1 MKMGILGFSGS
12 GKTTLFNLLTG
23 LTASVGPGGDR
34 KPNIGVIKV
43 PDERI
48 DKLCAMYNPKKTT
61 YAEMSFV
68 DVAGKAPDG
77 SGTAL
82 DVGLLSHVCD
92 TDAFTL
98 VVRAFESMMLE
109 DDANPTAELQ
119 NLDSELIINDLA
131 VAEKRLERLKKESK
145 DSELEGQLLQMCLT
159 HLEADKPLR
168 TLDLTEEQ
176 ELSLRGFRFLSQ
188 KPGLVLVNTGDGTD
202 GVPAEVTAYAEAN
215 GLEAINLCA
224 AIEAELA
231 ELDAEDQEMFLAEY
245 GIEAPG
251 RDRFI
256 RAAYHKLALISFFTT
271 GEDEVRA
278 WTIGRGTPAVKAGG
292 KIHTD
297 IEKGF
302 IRAEV
307 TPYAALMELG
317 SEQAV
322 KSAGKM
328 GLEGKEYVVQDGDIC
343 HFRFNV

>member
-12 GKTTLFNLLTG
+12 GKTTVFNLLTG
-23 LTASVGPGGDR
+23 LSAAVGPGGGR

-48 DKLCAMYNPKKTT
+48 SRLTRMYNPKKTT
-61 YAEMSFV
+61 FAEISFV

-82 DVGLLSHVCD
+82 DVGLLAHVRD

-98 VVRAFESMMLE
+98 VVRAFDSIMLE
-109 DDANPTAELQ
+109 GAPNPAHEIQ
-119 NLDSELIINDLA
+119 NLDSELIINDLS
-131 VAEKRLERLKKESK
+131 VAEKRLERLSKESK
-145 DSELEGQLLQMCLT
+145 LAELEAQLLKMCLD
-159 HLEADKPLR
+159 HLESDKPLR
-168 TLDLTEEQ
+168 SLLLTEEQ
-176 ELSLRGFRFLSQ
+176 ELGLRGFRFLSQ
-188 KPGLVLVNTGDGTD
+188 KPALVLINTGDGRD
-202 GVPAEVTAYAEAN
+202 GVPDDVAQYAANN
-215 GLEAINLCA
+215 GLECINLCA
-224 AIEAELA
+224 AIEGELA
-231 ELDAEDQEMFLAEY
+231 ELEPEDQEIFLAEY
-245 GIEAPG
+245 GIDSPG
-251 RDRFI
+251 RARFI
-256 RAAYHKLALISFFTT
+256 RAAYHKLELISFFTT

-278 WTIGRGTPAVKAGG
+278 WTIKRGTSAVKAAG

-307 TPYAALMELG
+307 TPYAVLVELG
-317 SEQAV
+317 SEQSV

-328 GLEGKEYVVQDGDIC
+328 GLEGKEYLVKDGDIC

>member
-12 GKTTLFNLLTG
+12 GKTTVFNLLTG
-23 LTASVGPGGDR
+23 LSATVGPGGDR

-61 YAEMSFV
+61 FAEMSFV

-77 SGTAL
+77 SGVAL
-82 DVGLLSHVCD
+82 DVGLLTHVRD

-98 VVRAFESMMLE
+98 VVRAFDSMMMENAPSPAADLK
-109 DDANPTAELQ
+109 

-131 VAEKRLERLKKESK
+131 VAEKRLDRLARESK
-145 DSELEGQLLQMCLT
+145 TEELEGQLLTLCLA
-159 HLEADKPLR
+159 HLENDSPLR

-176 ELSLRGFRFLSQ
+176 ELFLRGFRFLSQ
-188 KPGLVLVNTGDGTD
+188 KPALVLVNTGDGTD
-202 GVPAEVTAYAEAN
+202 GIPAEVSAYAADN
-215 GLEAINLCA
+215 GMETINLCA

-231 ELDAEDQEMFLAEY
+231 ELDAEDQALFLSEY
-245 GIEAPG
+245 GIDAPG

-256 RAAYHKLALISFFTT
+256 RAAYHKLTLISFFTT

-278 WTIGRGTPAVKAGG
+278 WTISRGTPAVKAGG

>member
-12 GKTTLFNLLTG
+12 GKTTVFNLLTG
-23 LTASVGPGGDR
+23 LSATVGPGGDR

-43 PDERI
+43 PDARI
-48 DKLCAMYNPKKTT
+48 DTLSAMYKPKKTVF
-61 YAEMSFV
+61 AEMSFV

-82 DVGLLSHVCD
+82 DVGLLSHVRD

-98 VVRAFESMMLE
+98 VVRAFDSMMLE
-109 DDANPTAELQ
+109 DASNPTAELQ
-119 NLDSELIINDLA
+119 NLDSELIINDLG
-131 VAEKRLERLKKESK
+131 VAEKRLERLAKESK
-145 DSELEGQLLQMCLT
+145 ASELEGQLLVMCIA
-159 HLEADKPLR
+159 HLEAEKPLR
-168 TLDLTEEQ
+168 TLELSGEQ
-176 ELSLRGFRFLSQ
+176 ELALRGFRFLSQ
-188 KPGLVLVNTGDGTD
+188 KPALVLVNTGDGSD
-202 GVPAEVTAYAEAN
+202 AIPKEVNDYAA
-215 GLEAINLCA
+215 GSGMDALNLCA

-231 ELDAEDQEMFLAEY
+231 ELDPDDQALFLAEY

-256 RAAYHKLALISFFTT
+256 RAAYHKLDLISFFTT

-278 WTIGRGTPAVKAGG
+278 WTITRGTPAVKAGG

-307 TPYAALMELG
+307 TPYAALIELG

-322 KSAGKM
+322 KAAGKM

-343 HFRFNV
+343 HYRFNV